1 MTDESIDAGG
11 LRDMC
16 CHAFYDEPVVF
27 QDKDGKL
34 HRIHSAISTRCELG
48 DYYGSVL
55 ILRETLSDEFVLRI
69 VPPTPELQERIDEYN
84 KTLHPL
90 GYE

>member
-1 MTDESIDAGG
+1 MCDESINAGG
-11 LRDMC
+11 LADMC
-16 CHAFYDEPVVF
+16 RHACYDEPVVF

-55 ILRETLSDEFVLRI
+55 ILRETLSTEFVLRV

-84 KTLHPL
+84 KTLNK
-90 GYE
+90 